1 MANIGITKKFIA
13 RIIPRRKNMSLM
25 RYAAIIVAATQSA
38 INVQAVSIPQTL
50 AISANFDQVEEEELV
65 PQQMVLA

>member
-1 MANIGITKKFIA
+1 
-13 RIIPRRKNMSLM
+13 M

-50 AISANFDQVEEEELV
+50 AISANFDQVEEEDLV
-65 PQQMVLA
+65 PQQMVLAQSGASAKYRGDSYDSRVSYMRS